1 MATLKLEIVT
11 PEGRA
16 YSDDVAMVVLPSI
29 EGEIGVYPAHVPLM
43 TQLSPGELRIVKD
56 GKTTEFVVGTGFI
69 EVTGDGVSVL
79 TDSAIGE
86 EEIDENA
93 TEEAIKRAQA
103 ALKDKNLSSDDTAE
117 VEASLARSLSQIR
130 FKRRRKHTKCSAGR
144 RLPNS
149 VIACAKRLG
158 PHPLEK

>member
-69 EVTGDGVSVL
+69 EVTGDSVSVL
-79 TDSAIGE
+79 TDSALGE

-93 TEEAIKRAQA
+93 TEEAMKRAQA
-103 ALKDKNLSSDDTAE
+103 ALKDKNLSSEETAE
-117 VEASLARSLSQIR
+117 VEASLARSLAQIR
-130 FKRRRKHTKCSAGR
+130 FKRRRQH
-144 RLPNS
+144 
-149 VIACAKRLG
+149 
-158 PHPLEK
+158 

>member
-43 TQLSPGELRIVKD
+43 TQLSPGELRVIKD
-56 GKTTEFVVGTGFI
+56 GKTSEFVVGTGFI
-69 EVTGDGVSVL
+69 EVTADSVSVL
-79 TDSAIGE
+79 TDSALGE
-86 EEIDENA
+86 EQIDENA

-103 ALKDKNLSSDDTAE
+103 ALRDKNLSSDDTAE
-117 VEASLARSLSQIR
+117 VEASLARSLAQIR
-130 FKRRRKHTKCSAGR
+130 FKRRKQH
-144 RLPNS
+144 
-149 VIACAKRLG
+149 
-158 PHPLEK
+158 

>member
-43 TQLSPGELRIVKD
+43 TQLSPGELRITKD

-69 EVTGDGVSVL
+69 EVTGDSVSVL
-79 TDSAIGE
+79 TDSVLGE
-86 EEIDENA
+86 EEIDEGA

-103 ALKDKNLSSDDTAE
+103 ALKDKNLSSEDTAE
-117 VEASLARSLSQIR
+117 VEASLARSLAQIR
-130 FKRRRKHTKCSAGR
+130 FKRRRQH
-144 RLPNS
+144 
-149 VIACAKRLG
+149 
-158 PHPLEK
+158 

>member
-43 TQLSPGELRIVKD
+43 TQLSPGELRIIKD
-56 GKTTEFVVGTGFI
+56 GKTKEFVVGTGFI
-69 EVTGDGVSVL
+69 EVTGDSVSVL
-79 TDSAIGE
+79 TDSALGE

-103 ALKDKNLSSDDTAE
+103 ALRDKNLSSDDTAE
-117 VEASLARSLSQIR
+117 VEASLARSLAQIR
-130 FKRRRKHTKCSAGR
+130 FKRRRQH
-144 RLPNS
+144 
-149 VIACAKRLG
+149 
-158 PHPLEK
+158 

>member
-29 EGEIGVYPAHVPLM
+29 EGEIGIYPAHVSLM

-69 EVTGDGVSVL
+69 EVTADSVSVL
-79 TDSAIGE
+79 TDSALGE

-93 TEEAIKRAQA
+93 TEEAMKRAQA
-103 ALKDKNLSSDDTAE
+103 ALKDKNLSSEETAE
-117 VEASLARSLSQIR
+117 VEASLARSIAQIR
-130 FKRRRKHTKCSAGR
+130 FKRRRQH
-144 RLPNS
+144 
-149 VIACAKRLG
+149 
-158 PHPLEK
+158 